1 MNVNLPPRPDRIKIN
16 GQTGQIIQK
25 NETKPRSIEQKPRTQ
40 LEQTEFGQTVGKE
53 IGIGTKTKTTEN
65 GLNGIDD
72 ALNRAIERAAI
83 SAIEKHPELIQ
94 DAVVDLIA
102 KKLKDKLKNL

>member
-1 MNVNLPPRPDRIKIN
+1 MNTNLPPRPDRIKIN
-16 GQTGQIIQK
+16 PQTGQIIK
-25 NETKPRSIEQKPRTQ
+25 KDEVKPRSIKQKPRTQ

-53 IGIGTKTKTTEN
+53 IGIGTKTETKKD
-65 GLNGIDD
+65 GLTGIDN
-72 ALNRAIERAAI
+72 ALDKAIEKAAI